1 MFVIM
6 KRILKLVVIGSAA
19 LALLS
24 CQRQLRKSPDIRMV
38 PYVATS
44 VGEPAMVRVSTLS
57 DGKQKVS
64 VADTTIAKA
73 TLLPEIPGMILVL
86 GVKEGTTTLKF
97 EVGLTKAFNWGE
109 ATCTV
114 EVRPA
119 LAD

>member
-1 MFVIM
+1 M

-24 CQRQLRKSPDIRMV
+24 CQRQLRKSPDIRMEQHV
-38 PYVATS
+38 VAYVGDTTL
-44 VGEPAMVRVSTLS
+44 VRVSTPS
-57 DGKQKVS
+57 DGKKKVS

-73 TLLPEIPGMILVL
+73 TLLPEIPGPIFVL

-119 LAD
+119 RAN

>member
-1 MFVIM
+1 MKKLIFLSLMAVMFV
-6 KRILKLVVIGSAA
+6 
-19 LALLS
+19 S
-24 CQRQLRKSPDIRMV
+24 CQRELRKSPDIRMEQ
-38 PYVATS
+38 YVVAY
-44 VGEPAMVRVSTLS
+44 VGDTTLVRVSTPS

-73 TLLPEIPGMILVL
+73 TLPMIPGPIFVL

-97 EVGLTKAFNWGE
+97 EVGLTKAFTWGE

>member
-1 MFVIM
+1 MKKLIFLSLLAVMFV
-6 KRILKLVVIGSAA
+6 
-19 LALLS
+19 S
-24 CQRQLRKSPDIRMV
+24 CHRELRKSPDIRMV

-73 TLLPEIPGMILVL
+73 TLPMIPGPILVL

>member
-1 MFVIM
+1 MKKLIFLSLLAVMFV
-6 KRILKLVVIGSAA
+6 
-19 LALLS
+19 S
-24 CQRQLRKSPDIRMV
+24 CHRELRKSPDIRMV

-44 VGEPAMVRVSTLS
+44 VGKPATVRVSTLS

-73 TLLPEIPGMILVL
+73 TLLPELPGMILVL

-97 EVGLTKAFNWGE
+97 EVGLTKAFTWGE